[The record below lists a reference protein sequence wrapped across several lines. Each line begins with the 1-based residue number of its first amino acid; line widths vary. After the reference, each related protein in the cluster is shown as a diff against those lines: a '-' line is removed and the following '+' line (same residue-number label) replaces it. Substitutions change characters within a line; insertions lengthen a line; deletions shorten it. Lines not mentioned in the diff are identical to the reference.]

1 MSRRVI
7 RALLTVLTVGLFI
20 NPAVFAFPDA
30 SRTITPKQSV
40 QSTPVYCATL
50 QELELVER
58 INTYRGESGL
68 GPLTLIQPLGAAAQH
83 HAESMASYNYFD
95 FTLVPEGITF
105 AQNIATYGYTGTYV
119 GANIAAGPGSFN
131 AEVVIGQW
139 LASPSQNE
147 NLLNPGFTAIGIG
160 SSLNSESDFVNYW
173 AAAFGAELVGEPAI
187 GCDASETASIPAAT
201 VTAPET
207 PTARP
212 SPTPTETALPTQTPT
227 QTATA
232 TPTATPTPPP
242 TQTKTPPWVVSPTSS
257 PTPSPSATATE
268 STQTVPTTTPTATPT
283 PVLSPTSAATATPSP
298 VSALPP
304 DTAACASD
312 RDAARAAQEMIMSC
326 AGFEPNEE
334 VDLFF
339 DNLRPTAL
347 LETITADGEGQ
358 IEYTFLVPEMPASR
372 VRLIARSVDTGLTAT
387 VGLDIRP
394 GILISPRS
402 GDPGDVIGADLT
414 GFQPGEVVTIFW
426 NDESLTSREVRQVNV
441 GEDGSATTTFR
452 APASTAGSHTIE
464 AVGLA
469 GGKASASFTIDP
481 N

>member
-1 MSRRVI
+1 MSHRVI
-7 RALLTVLTVGLFI
+7 RVVLTVLIVG
-20 NPAVFAFPDA
+20 VFVDQAALAFPSNGRSNVA
-30 SRTITPKQSV
+30 PPRQQSA
-40 QSTPVYCATL
+40 PVYCATL

-58 INTYRGESGL
+58 INAYRNESGL
-68 GPLTLIQPLGAAAQH
+68 GPLTLIVPLGAAARH
-83 HAESMASYNYFD
+83 HAESMAAYNYFG

-105 AQNIATYGYTGTYV
+105 AQNIETYGYTGTYV
-119 GANIAAGPGSFN
+119 GTNIAAGPGSFN
-131 AEVVIGQW
+131 AEVVLGQW
-139 LASPSQNE
+139 KASPSQNE
-147 NLLNPGFTAIGIG
+147 NILNPSFTMIGIG

-173 AAAFGAELVGEPAI
+173 AAAFGSEVIGEPAI
-187 GCDASETASIPAAT
+187 GCDVSETASIPAPT
-201 VTAPET
+201 VMAPDT
-207 PTARP
+207 PTSTP
-212 SPTPTETALPTQTPT
+212 SPTPTETPRPTETPLPTETSTP
-227 QTATA
+227 AA
-232 TPTATPTPPP
+232 TPTSPP

-257 PTPSPSATATE
+257 PTPSPPASATATA
-268 STQTVPTTTPTATPT
+268 QTDPTMIPTVTEALA
-283 PVLSPTSAATATPSP
+283 LSPTAVAIATSSP
-298 VSALPP
+298 GTSLPP
-304 DTAACASD
+304 ETAACASD
-312 RDAARAAQEMIMSC
+312 RDAARAAQEVVMSC
-326 AGFEPNEE
+326 AGFKPDEE

-339 DNLRPTAL
+339 DNLRPSAL
-347 LETITADGEGQ
+347 LETVAADDEGQ

-414 GFQPGEVVTIFW
+414 GFQPGETVTIFW

-469 GGKASASFTIDP
+469 GGKASASFTINP
-481 N
+481 S